1 MNRSEKIKSS
11 LGITK
16 VAYAYSQGYPD
27 PNVQTPYMDQSWGA
41 WDTVGAGMTAAYTTP
56 KGLQYLKAAPTT
68 IGGKIV
74 NRGLPGLGI
83 AMGAYGAAN
92 SALDAKKDFNRSGF
106 GGGGV
111 GGAVAYLGTTGGMNR
126 LADTMQNGSLTL
138 AGAGIGAGIGALA
151 GGVGAVPGALIGST
165 IGGAAELGMHGY
177 RALTG
182 WDGNKYQM
190 ARISQDAGKN
200 PAEAAQITQQAL
212 NNKSGTPMFQT
223 KTFFGLGGN
232 RDLLSEAKDD
242 LKKEQAFAT
251 ANRPLPPNPAPPTL

>member
-16 VAYAYSQGYPD
+16 VAYAYNQGYTD

-41 WDTVGAGMTAAYTTP
+41 WDTVGAGMTAAFTTP
-56 KGLQYLKAAPTT
+56 KGLQYLKAVPTT

-74 NRGLPGLGI
+74 NRVLPGYAI
-83 AMGAYGAAN
+83 ARAAYDVAN

-126 LADTMQNGSLTL
+126 LADTMQSGGLTL
-138 AGAGIGAGIGALA
+138 AGAGIGAAI
-151 GGVGAVPGALIGST
+151 GAVPGALIGGT

-177 RALTG
+177 RKLTG